1 MKISYDAFVQAIWTY
16 QLKALSK
23 GVLHRYIGDKHSV
36 VGEDWYRNATSIH
49 TCERDFITE
58 KLGKQQAYK
67 RIRTL
72 IEDGYVKWAHENC
85 TFFIDT
91 KQSKDAFNFA
101 REFWLS
107 KNIPTG
113 YEGGRAK
120 CVPIKNREQLIN
132 ECFEQLQSKYKSVD
146 WIELL
151 EKEEA

>member
-1 MKISYDAFVQAIWTY
+1 MKISYDAFIQAIWTY

-23 GVLHRYIGDKHSV
+23 GVLHRYIGDKYSV
-36 VGEDWYRNATSIH
+36 VGEAWYRNATSIH
-49 TCERDFITE
+49 TCERGFITE

-72 IEDGYVKWAHENC
+72 IEDGYVKWAHKDC

-113 YEGGRAK
+113 YEDGRAK
-120 CVPIKNREQLIN
+120 CVLIENHEQLID

-151 EKEEA
+151 EKEVA